1 MEAIAL
7 AITTG
12 DWYYTRIRA
21 VGNVVDSITGPRKKQ
36 LRLLFIMEYKKYKFI
51 HNTKCNFISKKY
63 YFYKLLIMIES
74 MISYNL
80 NLTSLNKSS

>member
-21 VGNVVDSITGPRKKQ
+21 VGNVVDSITGPRK
-36 LRLLFIMEYKKYKFI
+36 
-51 HNTKCNFISKKY
+51 NN
-63 YFYKLLIMIES
+63 
-74 MISYNL
+74 
-80 NLTSLNKSS
+80 